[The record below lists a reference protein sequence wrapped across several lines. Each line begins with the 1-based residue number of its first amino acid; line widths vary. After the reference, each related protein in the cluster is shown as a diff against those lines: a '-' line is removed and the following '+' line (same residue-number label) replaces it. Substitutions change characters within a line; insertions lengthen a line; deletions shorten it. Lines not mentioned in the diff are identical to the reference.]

1 MLSLAYAY
9 GQVLSAQKTFERG
22 FVQELHHDLSSLP
35 ELRSFKRL
43 LWTGGPLEVAW
54 LPLAQKTFEQ
64 VPVLPF
70 ILGLS
75 PGNFMIAERLLDL
88 GVIDDADSDSC
99 TQRVAVPGAATRLVD
114 NRFYDIWAVGE
125 DGCII
130 MKPQRPW
137 VPFE

>member
-1 MLSLAYAY
+1 MCLTPINANSLA
-9 GQVLSAQKTFERG
+9 QVTKKYFDG
-22 FVQELHHDLSSLP
+22 HFCVKDLLFQSNVNSEGLDMAD
-35 ELRSFKRL
+35 
-43 LWTGGPLEVAW
+43 G
-54 LPLAQKTFEQ
+54 
-64 VPVLPF
+64 

-99 TQRVAVPGAATRLVD
+99 SQRVAVPGAATRLVD
-114 NRFYDIWAVGE
+114 NRFYDLWALGE